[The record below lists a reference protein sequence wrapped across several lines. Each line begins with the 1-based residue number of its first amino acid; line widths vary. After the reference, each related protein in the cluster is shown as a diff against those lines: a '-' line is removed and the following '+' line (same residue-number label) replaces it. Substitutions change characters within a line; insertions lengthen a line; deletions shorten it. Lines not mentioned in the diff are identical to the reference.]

1 MERIASKMYIYSLS
15 DLDDNVFYVGQ
26 SKNPHFRLGT
36 HIANSHLLK
45 NHKDEII
52 AKICNDGFFPK
63 LNILEQIDV
72 DLSSKKSIFNVSDRE
87 AYWIGTFPNL
97 SNIQKRIVKLKPEEL
112 PERCP
117 FCIYCKERM
126 QRGTAKKKFCSDKCR
141 VYWHR
146 KYPNGN
152 TISPVELASKLE
164 GNVKTMMIP
173 SENKKTPPEGL
184 KGIDLVI
191 WKAENWK

>member
-26 SKNPHFRLGT
+26 SKNPHFRLGA

-87 AYWIGTFPNL
+87 AYWISTFPNL

-141 VYWHR
+141 VYWNR
-146 KYPNGN
+146 KHPNGN
-152 TISPVELASKLE
+152 VVSPVEIASRLADNDKVVE
-164 GNVKTMMIP
+164 IP
-173 SENKKTPPEGL
+173 VQTGKMPPEGL
-184 KGIDLVI
+184 KVS
-191 WKAENWK
+191 